1 MSQETQVL
9 LILRFMH
16 NVERMNSKDTRRSLG
31 AAHHVDTGG
40 DHVGGLAT
48 AGQMFGER
56 HLVEVKGRIQTALAH
71 LQLMAQS
78 VDALLCWRDT

>member
-1 MSQETQVL
+1 
-9 LILRFMH
+9 MH

-31 AAHHVDTGG
+31 AAHHVDTGS
-40 DHVGGLAT
+40 DHMGGLAT
-48 AGQMFGER
+48 AGQVFGER

-71 LQLMAQS
+71 LQLMTQS